1 MLMNKI
7 NYTISLLLLL
17 CIISNGCKKFVTV
30 ESPQTQLSSSSIFN
44 SDATAIAAQLSIY
57 SQMELDGLAYNIM
70 INSGMSADEFTNYST
85 SVGAIDLATNN
96 LTPDNFVVQTI
107 WTRFYNYIYQTNA
120 ILEGLKQA
128 TKISDSTKKQ
138 LEGESKFVRAFCH
151 FYLVS
156 IYGDIPIIN
165 STDYLINESAERASV
180 NSVYTFIENDLKDAI
195 LLLGSEYLNARNLVT
210 TERVRPNKS
219 TASAL
224 LSRVYLYIGKW
235 SEAEIEASKVIDYK
249 SRYSLATS
257 LNNSFL
263 KNNSEAI
270 WQLFA
275 VYPTYNSHPGAQ
287 LILRSTPTV
296 VALDT
301 NFVKSFRL
309 SDNRKL
315 SWIQS
320 ITVSGKTYYY
330 PYKYKVGLNAST
342 ITEYTMVLRLSE
354 QYLIRAEARA
364 KLNNINGSLAD
375 LNQIRIRA
383 GLTGLSGVSQTPL
396 IDSIQIERK
405 YELFS
410 EFGDR
415 WFNLRR
421 TGSINQIMKNVK
433 GNNWTDTD
441 QLYPIPQSEI
451 NKNARLKQN
460 PGY

>member
-1 MLMNKI
+1 MLTNKI
-7 NYTISLLLLL
+7 NFIFPLLLLL
-17 CIISNGCKKFVTV
+17 FMISNGCKKIVTV

-70 INSGMSADEFTNYST
+70 INSGMSADEFTNYSS
-85 SVGAIDLATNN
+85 SVGAIDIATNN

-107 WTRFYNYIYQTNA
+107 WARFYSYIYQANA

-128 TKISDSTKKQ
+128 TKISDSTRKQ

-151 FYLVS
+151 FYLTS

-165 STDYLINESAERASV
+165 NTNYLINEKAERASV
-180 NSVYTFIENDLKDAI
+180 NSVYAFLENDLKDAVK
-195 LLLGSEYLNARNLVT
+195 LLGSDYLNARNSVSN
-210 TERVRPNKS
+210 ERVRPNKS

-224 LSRVYLYIGKW
+224 LSRIYLYNGKW
-235 SEAEIEASKVIDYK
+235 SEAEIEASKVIELTSK
-249 SRYSLATS
+249 YSLTTS

-383 GLTGLSGVSQTPL
+383 GLTGLSGISQTPL

-433 GNNWTDTD
+433 GNNWTETD

-451 NKNARLKQN
+451 NRNARLKQN

>member
-156 IYGDIPIIN
+156 LYGDVPIIN

-195 LLLGSEYLNARNLVT
+195 LLLGSEYLDARNLVT

-320 ITVSGKTYYY
+320 ITVSG
-330 PYKYKVGLNAST
+330 
-342 ITEYTMVLRLSE
+342 
-354 QYLIRAEARA
+354 
-364 KLNNINGSLAD
+364 
-375 LNQIRIRA
+375 
-383 GLTGLSGVSQTPL
+383 
-396 IDSIQIERK
+396 
-405 YELFS
+405 
-410 EFGDR
+410 
-415 WFNLRR
+415 
-421 TGSINQIMKNVK
+421 
-433 GNNWTDTD
+433 
-441 QLYPIPQSEI
+441 
-451 NKNARLKQN
+451 
-460 PGY
+460 

>member
-1 MLMNKI
+1 
-7 NYTISLLLLL
+7 
-17 CIISNGCKKFVTV
+17 
-30 ESPQTQLSSSSIFN
+30 
-44 SDATAIAAQLSIY
+44 
-57 SQMELDGLAYNIM
+57 
-70 INSGMSADEFTNYST
+70 
-85 SVGAIDLATNN
+85 
-96 LTPDNFVVQTI
+96 
-107 WTRFYNYIYQTNA
+107 
-120 ILEGLKQA
+120 
-128 TKISDSTKKQ
+128 
-138 LEGESKFVRAFCH
+138 
-151 FYLVS
+151 
-156 IYGDIPIIN
+156 
-165 STDYLINESAERASV
+165 
-180 NSVYTFIENDLKDAI
+180 
-195 LLLGSEYLNARNLVT
+195 
-210 TERVRPNKS
+210 
-219 TASAL
+219 
-224 LSRVYLYIGKW
+224 
-235 SEAEIEASKVIDYK
+235 
-249 SRYSLATS
+249 
-257 LNNSFL
+257 
-263 KNNSEAI
+263 
-270 WQLFA
+270 
-275 VYPTYNSHPGAQ
+275 
-287 LILRSTPTV
+287 
-296 VALDT
+296 
-301 NFVKSFRL
+301 
-309 SDNRKL
+309 
-315 SWIQS
+315 